1 METVSMH
8 QRVEDNA
15 FHVHFCELPGEIERA
30 KLWPAAA
37 PVLECG
43 ACIDLEFVVA
53 GLTPDVILPVVAV
66 ASAAPLPVYEADF
79 SRDIHVI

>member
-1 METVSMH
+1 MH
-8 QRVEDNA
+8 QRVEVNA
-15 FHVHFCELPGEIERA
+15 FHLHFCELPGEIERA
-30 KLWPAAA
+30 KLWPVAA

-43 ACIDLEFVVA
+43 ASIDLELVVA
-53 GLTPDVILPVVAV
+53 SLTPDVILPVVAV